1 MLDNVALFYVICK
14 EMEHAISCD
23 NSDCNDEMSNE
34 NDRPPGM
41 SKKMYAELEEM
52 RAAEENKEVLMI

>member
-23 NSDCNDEMSNE
+23 NSDCEVSSE